1 MTASTLESS
10 TSVAL
15 LFEENLLFTQDA
27 ILLAIFF
34 FTRRYLELQ
43 VWAKAAWQ
51 ARDVSGSAEPYC
63 AGFAQRAGLHSVD
76 GFEGE
81 RLACG
86 RKMAN
91 SFTGAW
97 LSRKTLGRHVGFA
110 TKQ

>member
-76 GFEGE
+76 GFG
-81 RLACG
+81 RRAACLAG
-86 RKMAN
+86 R
-91 SFTGAW
+91 W
-97 LSRKTLGRHVGFA
+97 QTLLQALG
-110 TKQ
+110 

>member
-63 AGFAQRAGLHSVD
+63 AGFAQRAG
-76 GFEGE
+76 F
-81 RLACG
+81 G
-86 RKMAN
+86 RSGLPVA
-91 SFTGAW
+91 GRW
-97 LSRKTLGRHVGFA
+97 QTLLQALG
-110 TKQ
+110 